1 MKRKRQVEIV
11 LDVLSACGVDMT
23 DDIKNAVC
31 KALKQIRVEKFAE
44 NQQSKWSV
52 KMRKHADEIREG
64 NKVGA

>member
-11 LDVLSACGVDMT
+11 LDALSECGVDMT

-31 KALKQIRVEKFAE
+31 KALKQIRAEKFAE

-52 KMRKHADEIREG
+52 MRKRADEIREG
-64 NKVGA
+64 NKVGT

>member
-1 MKRKRQVEIV
+1 MR
-11 LDVLSACGVDMT
+11 VDMT

-31 KALKQIRVEKFAE
+31 KALKQIRAEKFAE

-52 KMRKHADEIREG
+52 MRKRADEIREG

>member
-11 LDVLSACGVDMT
+11 LDALFACGVDMP

-31 KALKQIRVEKFAE
+31 KALKQIRAEKFAE

-52 KMRKHADEIREG
+52 MRKRADEIREG
-64 NKVGA
+64 NKEGT

>member
-11 LDVLSACGVDMT
+11 LDVLSTCGVDMT

-52 KMRKHADEIREG
+52 MRKHADEIREG
-64 NKVGA
+64 NKEGA

>member
-52 KMRKHADEIREG
+52 MRKHADEIREG
-64 NKVGA
+64 NKEGA

>member
-11 LDVLSACGVDMT
+11 LDALSACGVDMT
-23 DDIKNAVC
+23 DDIKNAVY
-31 KALKQIRVEKFAE
+31 KALKQIRAEKFAE

-52 KMRKHADEIREG
+52 MRKRTDEIRDG

>member
-11 LDVLSACGVDMT
+11 LDALSACGVDMT

-31 KALKQIRVEKFAE
+31 KALKQIRAEKFAE

-52 KMRKHADEIREG
+52 MRKRSDKIREG

>member
-31 KALKQIRVEKFAE
+31 KALKQIRAEKFAE
-44 NQQSKWSV
+44 NQQSKWPV
-52 KMRKHADEIREG
+52 MRKRADEIREG